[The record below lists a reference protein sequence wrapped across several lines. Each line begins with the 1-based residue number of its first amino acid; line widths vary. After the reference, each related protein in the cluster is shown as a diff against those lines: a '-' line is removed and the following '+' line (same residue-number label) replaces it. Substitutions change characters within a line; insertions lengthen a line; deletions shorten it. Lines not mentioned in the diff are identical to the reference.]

1 MGVYPATCIKCNS
14 PFLWFSGHMDQRCA
28 DCVRKENKDKEDVI
42 DKFME
47 ENSDLMDDLSKQEEV
62 DKLRNRLK
70 QLKSAHTLFGIL
82 IKELEDE
89 IQK

>member
-1 MGVYPATCIKCNS
+1 
-14 PFLWFSGHMDQRCA
+14 MDQRCA
-28 DCVRKENKDKEDVI
+28 DCVRKENKDREDVI

-47 ENSDLMDDLSKQEEV
+47 ENSDLMDDLSKQENSNLMDDLSKQEEV

-70 QLKSAHTLFGIL
+70 QLKSAHALFGIL